1 MLMSYYVNFSSYDAH
16 AVHTVGTLARHCAT
30 PLIAAALMRPRR

>member
-1 MLMSYYVNFSSYDAH
+1 MTYVKLKSYNAH

>member
-1 MLMSYYVNFSSYDAH
+1 MYTYVVKFSYDAH